1 MNLTELSQQIHAGNV
16 QRGFYDHPA
25 TFPDR
30 CMLIVSEIAEAVEA
44 HRNGKMAVQ
53 GAARYLIE
61 TKSEIDIRDFSQDF
75 RCLIKD
81 TVQDEIADA
90 IIRLL
95 DLSGYMG
102 IDIDAHVHAKLAYNA
117 TRPRLHGKAY

>member
-1 MNLTELSQQIHAGNV
+1 MNLTELSKTIHAGNV
-16 QRGFYDHPA
+16 ERGFYEHPA

-44 HRNGKMAVQ
+44 HRENRIAEP
-53 GAARYLIE
+53 GAARQAAKMAGMGMDLFTSY
-61 TKSEIDIRDFSQDF
+61 F
-75 RCLIKD
+75 RESVKD
-81 TVQDEIADA
+81 TVEDEIADA

-102 IDIDAHVHAKLAYNA
+102 IDIDTHIQAKLAYNA
-117 TRPRLHGKAY
+117 TRGIRHGKAY

>member
-1 MNLTELSQQIHAGNV
+1 MNLTELSKKIHAGNV
-16 QRGFYDHPA
+16 ERGFYEHPA

-44 HRNGKMAVQ
+44 HRENRMAEA
-53 GAARYLIE
+53 GAARHIVLKMAEMDMDVFPEY
-61 TKSEIDIRDFSQDF
+61 F
-75 RCLIKD
+75 RSLVKD

-102 IDIDAHVHAKLAYNA
+102 IDIDAHVAAKLAYNA
-117 TRPRLHGKAY
+117 TRGIRHGKAY

>member
-1 MNLTELSQQIHAGNV
+1 MNLNELSKKIHAGNV
-16 QRGFYDHPA
+16 KRGLYDHPA

-44 HRNGKMAVQ
+44 HRENRMAED
-53 GAARYLIE
+53 GAARHIVLKMAE
-61 TKSEIDIRDFSQDF
+61 MEMNVFSEYF
-75 RCLIKD
+75 RSLVKD

-95 DLSGYMG
+95 DLSGYME
-102 IDIDAHVHAKLAYNA
+102 IDIDAHVAAKLAYNA
-117 TRPRLHGKAY
+117 TRGIRHGKAY

>member
-1 MNLTELSQQIHAGNV
+1 MNLTELSKQIHAGNV
-16 QRGFYDHPA
+16 ERGFYEHPA

-44 HRNGKMAVQ
+44 HREGRTTWKGYVAQAKKMAEMNMEMFP
-53 GAARYLIE
+53 AYF
-61 TKSEIDIRDFSQDF
+61 SENV
-75 RCLIKD
+75 KD
-81 TVQDEIADA
+81 TVEDEIADA

-102 IDIDAHVHAKLAYNA
+102 IDIDTHIQAKLAYNA
-117 TRPRLHGKAY
+117 TRGIRHGKAY

>member
-1 MNLTELSQQIHAGNV
+1 MNLTELSKKIHAGNV
-16 QRGFYDHPA
+16 ERGFYEHPA

-44 HRNGKMAVQ
+44 HREGRTTWKGYVSQAQNMA
-53 GAARYLIE
+53 E
-61 TKSEIDIRDFSQDF
+61 TDNDNFAPYF
-75 RCLIKD
+75 RTYVKD
-81 TVQDEIADA
+81 TVEDEIADA

-102 IDIDAHVHAKLAYNA
+102 IDIDAHVAAKLAYNA
-117 TRPRLHGKAY
+117 TRGIRHGKAY

>member
-16 QRGFYDHPA
+16 ERGFYEHPA

-44 HRNGKMAVQ
+44 HREGRTTEHGDVDQACRMSAMEMATFIGFFKDKV
-53 GAARYLIE
+53 
-61 TKSEIDIRDFSQDF
+61 
-75 RCLIKD
+75 KD
-81 TVQDEIADA
+81 TVEDEIADA

-95 DLSGYMG
+95 DLSGYMK
-102 IDIDAHVHAKLAYNA
+102 IDIDAHVTAKLAYNS
-117 TRPRLHGKAY
+117 TRPIRHGKAY